1 MPMRVDGDLFEAAK
15 SVGTV
20 ASRSAAQQL
29 SHWAR
34 IGRELESSPGTSL
47 RDIQRVLAG
56 EVGYE
61 YDTLGERD
69 QAIVRASWDEQLDE
83 RRAKLDLAAEFAQ
96 SGRSWT
102 EADAQG
108 DPVSHQLSANNTSPQ
123 QPSPQQHS
131 AKQHSAKQHSA

>member
-1 MPMRVDGDLFEAAK
+1 MSSTKPIRVDSDLFDAAK
-15 SVGTV
+15 SIGTV
-20 ASRSAAQQL
+20 ASRSAAQQI

-56 EVGYE
+56 EAA

-83 RRAKLDLAAEFAQ
+83 RRAKLNLAAEFTQA
-96 SGRSWT
+96 GRSWS
-102 EADAQG
+102 EADAQDG
-108 DPVSHQLSANNTSPQ
+108 HTIKRHPLTPDV
-123 QPSPQQHS
+123 
-131 AKQHSAKQHSA
+131 